1 MKYQLRWHSYF
12 ADVYY
17 VIFSGTNR
25 YFRKVADR
33 MNIET
38 TFIDAT
44 DPGLVRASMKPNT
57 KVRLNRLPTLSSG
70 LYDKMC
76 TQNFCARQHIC

>member
-1 MKYQLRWHSYF
+1 VHGLQCKF
-12 ADVYY
+12 VDANAC

-25 YFRKVADR
+25 YFRKVANR

-44 DPGLVRASMKPNT
+44 DLELVRASMKHNT
-57 KVRLNRLPTLSSG
+57 KVRLNRSPLLAAEKSG
-70 LYDKMC
+70 LLGV
-76 TQNFCARQHIC
+76 